1 MTKKNEM
8 MNVTMTTAL
17 SNSELNSKV
26 ETIKKAIE
34 VGNTSTWMQAK
45 AYFDIVTD
53 ELYEDDFANLG
64 DFATYMGV
72 SKGLISQYT
81 KAWEYY
87 ENNTG
92 LFEFD
97 KLSVGRTYILS
108 TLKEKA
114 VEFRDWCVSNNR
126 DLYAM
131 SDAGLKATIKEWKK
145 ELEAIDMDDTEATE
159 ETGETGET
167 EATEETEVVRIE
179 YNGNVYEI
187 PTEVLEQYKVEK

>member
-8 MNVTMTTAL
+8 MNATMTTAL

-114 VEFRDWCVSNNR
+114 VEFRDWCISNNR
-126 DLYAM
+126 DLYSM
-131 SDAGLKATIKEWKK
+131 SDAGLKKTIKEWK
-145 ELEAIDMDDTEATE
+145 EENEAVDVD
-159 ETGETGET
+159 
-167 EATEETEVVRIE
+167 ATEETEAVEQGTEVDEQEEIIRIE
-179 YNGNVYEI
+179 YNGNIYDI
-187 PTEVLEQYKVEK
+187 PATVLEQYKVEK